1 MIKKKKKQHCNKFN
15 KDFKKWSTSKNS
27 FKKTGSIIFF
37 LMKELIIGPI
47 LQVRKWTQKFSNLAR
62 TQTNDG
68 VRIWN
73 WILWT
78 VMLFQFLCVTSLK
91 AEHVRLKGSV
101 TQCRLPSQTGISILA
116 QPLFSF
122 PPSSG
127 FVTSLAC
134 FLFVQREYL
143 PRWDVEINTYNVWH
157 LSNS

>member
-1 MIKKKKKQHCNKFN
+1 MIKKKKSNVVTNSIKV
-15 KDFKKWSTSKNS
+15 SKNGPHQKILL
-27 FKKTGSIIFF
+27 KKVLHNIF
-37 LMKELIIGPI
+37 LNE
-47 LQVRKWTQKFSNLAR
+47 R
-62 TQTNDG
+62 TDHWPHITSEKMNSSLVTWLGHKQNDG

-78 VMLFQFLCVTSLK
+78 VILFQFLCVTSLK

-101 TQCRLPSQTGISILA
+101 TLCRLPSQTGVSILA

-134 FLFVQREYL
+134 FLFVKREYL
-143 PRWDVEINTYNVWH
+143 PRWDVEINKYNVWH